1 MLMMDHKLLKMFHSN
16 LFLKYFFLLH
26 LLYYILNCQ
35 LTIPLTYFPF
45 YKYNSSTP
53 STIMNNIVIQRLY
66 ANIDIGTPRKTIQI
80 PIVFNSNDF
89 FIGDDPKKI
98 YPENRFSDLK
108 FYKSDST
115 TLEQVEDDSS
125 GEYYS
130 YNGDIFEA
138 GTYNRDNFY
147 FNNQIYGIEFYLPL
161 VYREVN
167 SGGIGFQLYPINEL
181 IDSTQDIRRTFFE
194 KLKKKKLINNYFWTV
209 FYISKENQKEG
220 EATLLL
226 GCLPEEFDG
235 DLGYYKKGTF
245 LEENRKT
252 INIPIRSIPIEN
264 KFDMDEIYAY
274 EGVDNSKLIDD
285 FPNGNNEYKKVELD
299 YHYGGVK
306 VPNKLQEYYH
316 RVFEVYFSSENC
328 LNDTFNGYTFY
339 YCKKNEEILSKIK
352 KVFPRIIFRSFD
364 LTSNFTLDYNDL
376 FMEESNYVF
385 CLLYFSSTTDRIWKL
400 GKPFLKK
407 YHFTFNYNEKYISFY
422 LNTDDNG
429 KNNGNSEQNE
439 GEKNEGD
446 KNGGVSYVALVIIII
461 GTIIL
466 VLVVCFLVFKFFLY
480 DKFFRKK
487 RTNELDDNDFEYISK
502 EDNKLGI

>member
-1 MLMMDHKLLKMFHSN
+1 MFHSN
-16 LFLKYFFLLH
+16 HFLKYSFLFH

-53 STIMNNIVIQRLY
+53 STIMTYIVNQRLY
-66 ANIDIGTPRKTIQI
+66 ANIDIGTPRNTIQI

-89 FIGDDPKKI
+89 YIGNDPLKSF
-98 YPENRFSDLK
+98 PENRFTDLK
-108 FYKSDST
+108 FYNSNST
-115 TLEQVEDDSS
+115 TLEEVIDDGT

-130 YNGDIFEA
+130 YNGELFEA

-147 FNNQIYGIEFYLPL
+147 FNNQIYGIEFYLPFS
-161 VYREVN
+161 YREVN
-167 SGGIGFQLYPINEL
+167 SGGIGLQLYPADNL
-181 IDSTQDIRRTFFE
+181 HDSTPDIRRTFFE

-209 FYISKENQKEG
+209 FYNSKENKKEG

-235 DLGYYKKGTF
+235 DLGYYKKGAF
-245 LEENRKT
+245 LWENRKT
-252 INIPIRSIPIEN
+252 VNLEKKSVPIEN
-264 KFDMDEIYAY
+264 LFKMDEIYAY

-285 FPNGNNEYKKVELD
+285 FPNGYNDYIKVELD
-299 YHYGGVK
+299 YHSGGVK
-306 VPNKLQEYYH
+306 VPTKLKEYYH

-328 LNDTFNGYTFY
+328 FNDTFNKNTFY
-339 YCKKNEEILSKIK
+339 YCKKNEEVLSKIK
-352 KVFPRIIFRSFD
+352 NVFPRIIFRSFD
-364 LTSNFTLDYNDL
+364 LTYNFTLDYNDL
-376 FMEESNYVF
+376 FMEENNYVF
-385 CLLYFSSTTDRIWKL
+385 CLLYFSSTTDSIWRL

-407 YHFTFNYNEKYISFY
+407 YHFTFNYNEKFISFY
-422 LNTDDNG
+422 LNTDNTDDD
-429 KNNGNSEQNE
+429 KNNGNSGQN
-439 GEKNEGD
+439 GGD
-446 KNGGVSYVALVIIII
+446 KNGGISYVALVIIII

-466 VLVVCFLVFKFFLY
+466 VLIICFLVFKFYLY

-487 RTNELDDNDFEYISK
+487 RANELDDNDFDYTSK